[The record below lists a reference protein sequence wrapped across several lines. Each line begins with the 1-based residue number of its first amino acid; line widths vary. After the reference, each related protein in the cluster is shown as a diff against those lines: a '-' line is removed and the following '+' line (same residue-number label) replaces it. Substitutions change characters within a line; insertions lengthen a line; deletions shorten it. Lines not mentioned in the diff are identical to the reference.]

1 MSNMCMNFEYDLK
14 YNNRFMS
21 RSYNGY
27 NVNRAMYST
36 LFMMNV
42 KLPMI

>member
-14 YNNRFMS
+14 YNNFMS

>member
-14 YNNRFMS
+14 YNNKFKI
-21 RSYNGY
+21 YEQELY
-27 NVNRAMYST
+27 VNRAMYST